1 MNSEKLFM
9 RINAKKSFENYSQF
23 SYLCQVRFSL
33 NPFSN
38 MQIKT
43 SIFCKNLLLEYNH
56 QGMTSQILDGTK
68 KMDFTYDYSGSRN
81 TMKYYEGST
90 LKRSKIYCGMY
101 EKETDSYGTKEICY
115 VSTPAGTTAFHLKTN
130 GGSAIFYQHLD
141 HQGSPLVLSDQG
153 GNKIYEQSFDAW
165 GRRRKPTDYSYNNIS
180 LSSIPLRGYTGHEMI
195 DEFNL
200 INMNGRIYDPQ
211 LCRFLAPDR
220 FVQAPGNSQS
230 FNRYSYCL
238 NNPLK
243 YVDPSGYSWLSKG
256 WNEFKQM
263 NTHDKIAS
271 FIVITG
277 LGGPFTWGTRWSYL
291 SNRLSGDGMS
301 HKEAINN
308 TMIQTWFYGT
318 VGGSDESELP
328 ADPYNPDNLGTP
340 SNYNYLS
347 EVYTPEFYRY
357 SELMA
362 CNDCGGVTDIGQWD
376 YKDVTNAFDAQLL
389 KTKLYFSKARDWFD
403 INYPEGGLDQE
414 AYKLMFFRSKV
425 NDNAVFDIKRTEF
438 SRANLGADYGIY
450 RGQEF
455 RYDDFGNYNYGV
467 AAKYFGFT
475 LERALLGAGGNQ
487 ISKLNPDF
495 GNPGGYL
502 DHGQDS
508 EMISKGY
515 YHKW

>member
-1 MNSEKLFM
+1 MLPK
-9 RINAKKSFENYSQF
+9 
-23 SYLCQVRFSL
+23 
-33 NPFSN
+33 
-38 MQIKT
+38 
-43 SIFCKNLLLEYNH
+43 
-56 QGMTSQILDGTK
+56 
-68 KMDFTYDYSGSRN
+68 
-81 TMKYYEGST
+81 
-90 LKRSKIYCGMY
+90 CGY
-101 EKETDSYGTKEICY
+101 
-115 VSTPAGTTAFHLKTN
+115 A
-130 GGSAIFYQHLD
+130 
-141 HQGSPLVLSDQG
+141 
-153 GNKIYEQSFDAW
+153 
-165 GRRRKPTDYSYNNIS
+165 
-180 LSSIPLRGYTGHEMI
+180 GHEMVS
-195 DEFNL
+195 EFNL

-243 YVDPSGYSWLSKG
+243 YVDPSGHSWLSKG

-277 LGGPFTWGTRWSYL
+277 LGSPFTWGTRWSYL

-362 CNDCGGVTDIGQWD
+362 CNDCYPENDPPLVDVGMDIPYIRQFGDFDCNYACMEGISSYYKGNRTQEQFAQGNPANGINPRQLIPTYLRAGFNVNPLVINAQSIVNNMNNNVATVLIYDLGQDVAVAAGMPNAHLWHSTVVTRVRIYPDGSYKVNVMNPLSGGTNSINSNHWNEVQMLFGVTWGGQ
-376 YKDVTNAFDAQLL
+376 
-389 KTKLYFSKARDWFD
+389 
-403 INYPEGGLDQE
+403 P
-414 AYKLMFFRSKV
+414 
-425 NDNAVFDIKRTEF
+425 
-438 SRANLGADYGIY
+438 
-450 RGQEF
+450 
-455 RYDDFGNYNYGV
+455 
-467 AAKYFGFT
+467 
-475 LERALLGAGGNQ
+475 
-487 ISKLNPDF
+487 
-495 GNPGGYL
+495 
-502 DHGQDS
+502 
-508 EMISKGY
+508 
-515 YHKW
+515 

>member
-115 VSTPAGTTAFHLKTN
+115 VSTPSGITAFHLKTN
-130 GGSAIFYQHLD
+130 GGSSVFYQHLD

-153 GNKIYEQSFDAW
+153 GNKINEQSFDAW
-165 GRRRKPTDYSYNNIS
+165 GRRRNPNDYSYSNIS

-195 DEFNL
+195 DEFTL

-243 YVDPSGYSWLSKG
+243 YVDPSGERFLGSLITMKLDFYKTIFTKGGLDPTLIFGTSSQKAEWRDSWSDFDPTKTGTKTNNAIKIDLGKFEYDKHYSGKG
-256 WNEFKQM
+256 DVWRDAWQ
-263 NTHDKIAS
+263 
-271 FIVITG
+271 VISRFTPRET
-277 LGGPFTWGTRWSYL
+277 LPTTWGNAYAHCL
-291 SNRLSGDGMS
+291 NISGEVES
-301 HKEAINN
+301 VNY
-308 TMIQTWFYGT
+308 FYGAT
-318 VGGSDESELP
+318 VLDVKEFTLDDGVNGRNIGGAYIVVRNYEGIIYDEAMNLSTASQTLIHEYGHYQQCAKYGTIAYIRGGINSAKHPRRSD
-328 ADPYNPDNLGTP
+328 DNAWFERDA
-340 SNYNYLS
+340 SNQGA
-347 EVYTPEFYRY
+347 E
-357 SELMA
+357 
-362 CNDCGGVTDIGQWD
+362 
-376 YKDVTNAFDAQLL
+376 
-389 KTKLYFSKARDWFD
+389 YFSKYYNMDL
-403 INYPEGGLDQE
+403 NYE
-414 AYKLMFFRSKV
+414 
-425 NDNAVFDIKRTEF
+425 VFDDQGLEY
-438 SRANLGADYGIY
+438 L
-450 RGQEF
+450 Q
-455 RYDDFGNYNYGV
+455 YDSFYS
-467 AAKYFGFT
+467 T
-475 LERALLGAGGNQ
+475 ALLVSL
-487 ISKLNPDF
+487 IR
-495 GNPGGYL
+495 
-502 DHGQDS
+502 
-508 EMISKGY
+508 
-515 YHKW
+515 